1 MTNVPDHRSTRSRR
15 RILVAAALALGAL
28 FVVGA
33 AVQVPRL
40 QADLSRRVEQ
50 RLADDGVVVDA
61 AFSGQD
67 GSLRCPAPLADPASA
82 VAAAESVWGVRT
94 IEIDASC
101 GVTGGADAPTTLP
114 TTVPTST
121 AATTTAPVTATT
133 VATTT
138 TTLGATTTVAPSST
152 AIAQPVLFNAQ
163 LIDGRL
169 VLTGTMSTDLERLAL
184 VQGAA
189 AAVDAGNVD
198 DRLTV
203 GPPSVLVPS
212 EQFDG
217 LLALL
222 ALMPVNLVAGDLGW
236 NGSSVLVSG
245 SYADDAMRATFTTA
259 AAEVGIAADLVPRP
273 TATPEQAAALEAELN
288 ALVAAEPILFDKGS
302 TTIGAVSVATVQ
314 RVAGIAKRYA
324 GVAIEVQGHTDSEGD
339 PARNLT
345 LSEQRAAAVLD
356 ALVARGVPTADL
368 SAKGFGMTELIRDA
382 DGNELPEKS
391 RRVVFG
397 VTAL

>member
-1 MTNVPDHRSTRSRR
+1 MPSGSGTVTVTFTGTNTNSGESEC
-15 RILVAAALALGAL
+15 AAL
-28 FVVGA
+28 FVRLREPA
-33 AVQVPRL
+33 A
-40 QADLSRRVEQ
+40 
-50 RLADDGVVVDA
+50 
-61 AFSGQD
+61 SGD
-67 GSLRCPAPLADPASA
+67 
-82 VAAAESVWGVRT
+82 
-94 IEIDASC
+94 
-101 GVTGGADAPTTLP
+101 
-114 TTVPTST
+114 
-121 AATTTAPVTATT
+121 
-133 VATTT
+133 
-138 TTLGATTTVAPSST
+138 
-152 AIAQPVLFNAQ
+152 
-163 LIDGRL
+163 
-169 VLTGTMSTDLERLAL
+169 
-184 VQGAA
+184 
-189 AAVDAGNVD
+189 
-198 DRLTV
+198 
-203 GPPSVLVPS
+203 
-212 EQFDG
+212 
-217 LLALL
+217 
-222 ALMPVNLVAGDLGW
+222 
-236 NGSSVLVSG
+236 
-245 SYADDAMRATFTTA
+245 ATFTTA

-302 TTIGAVSVATVQ
+302 TTIGATSVATVQ

>member
-82 VAAAESVWGVRT
+82 VAAAESVWGV
-94 IEIDASC
+94 
-101 GVTGGADAPTTLP
+101 
-114 TTVPTST
+114 PTSP
-121 AATTTAPVTATT
+121 AATTTAPATATT

-212 EQFDG
+212 DQFDG

-273 TATPEQAAALEAELN
+273 TATLEQAAALEAELN

-302 TTIGAVSVATVQ
+302 TTIGATSVATVQ

>member
-114 TTVPTST
+114 TTV
-121 AATTTAPVTATT
+121 
-133 VATTT
+133 ATTT

-198 DRLTV
+198 EMLKQVEPEDLMTV
-203 GPPSVLVPS
+203 GPPSVLVPGD
-212 EQFDG
+212 QFDG

-302 TTIGAVSVATVQ
+302 TTIGATSVATVQ

-324 GVAIEVQGHTDSEGD
+324 GVHIDVQGHTDSEGD